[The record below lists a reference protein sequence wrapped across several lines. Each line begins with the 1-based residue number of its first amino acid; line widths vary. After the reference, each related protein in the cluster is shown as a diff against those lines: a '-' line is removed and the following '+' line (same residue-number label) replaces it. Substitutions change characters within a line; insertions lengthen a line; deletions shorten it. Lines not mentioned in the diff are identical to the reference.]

1 MYRKRQTYTPSTG
14 TNTQLGCYTEMSS
27 GNINLQKKN
36 SLTKKKKSGKELTLP
51 SAKTVETTRSC
62 YREESAPPMVFINT
76 ISILVLSHPRQLS
89 VNLALTW
96 QVKKKK
102 KNTLATNEAR
112 WGRGTDM
119 LPCRGQSPDI
129 TIRPTLRIFKPIK
142 KIAQLATADE
152 LLATACKQQRTMV
165 GHWPC
170 KANKGAFKNRPIR
183 IHVHDI
189 ALNFKLPIQAMHA

>member
-27 GNINLQKKN
+27 GNTNPQEKN
-36 SLTKKKKSGKELTLP
+36 SLTKRKRKGTYFIKCKDSGN
-51 SAKTVETTRSC
+51 TRSC
-62 YREESAPPMVFINT
+62 YREESAPPIVFINT

-89 VNLALTW
+89 VKLALTW

-102 KNTLATNEAR
+102 KYTGHER
-112 WGRGTDM
+112 GKVGEGR
-119 LPCRGQSPDI
+119 LPCRGQSPGI
-129 TIRPTLRIFKPIK
+129 TIRPTREFSNPLK

-165 GHWPC
+165 GHRPC
-170 KANKGAFKNRPIR
+170 KANEGAFKNRPIR

-189 ALNFKLPIQAMHA
+189 ALNFKLPIQAMPT

>member
-1 MYRKRQTYTPSTG
+1 
-14 TNTQLGCYTEMSS
+14 MSS

-36 SLTKKKKSGKELTLP
+36 SLTQKESGKELTLP

-89 VNLALTW
+89 VKLALTW

-102 KNTLATNEAR
+102 KYTGHE
-112 WGRGTDM
+112 RGKVGEGNRQVALSWTK
-119 LPCRGQSPDI
+119 PRYYNPSHA
-129 TIRPTLRIFKPIK
+129 RIFKPIK

-170 KANKGAFKNRPIR
+170 KANEGAFKNRPIR

>member
-36 SLTKKKKSGKELTLP
+36 SLTQKESGKELTLP

-89 VNLALTW
+89 VKLALTW
-96 QVKKKK
+96 QVKK

-112 WGRGTDM
+112 WGRGTDR

-129 TIRPTLRIFKPIK
+129 TIRPTREFSNPLK
-142 KIAQLATADE
+142 KLHSWPLLMNSWPLHANNSEQWWDTGHARQMKE
-152 LLATACKQQRTMV
+152 LSKTGQ
-165 GHWPC
+165 
-170 KANKGAFKNRPIR
+170 
-183 IHVHDI
+183 
-189 ALNFKLPIQAMHA
+189 